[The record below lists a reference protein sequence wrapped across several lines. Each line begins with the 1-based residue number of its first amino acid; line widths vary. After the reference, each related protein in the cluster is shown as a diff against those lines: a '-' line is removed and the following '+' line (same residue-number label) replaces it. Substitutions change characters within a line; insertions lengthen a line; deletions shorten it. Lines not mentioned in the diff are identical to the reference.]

1 MKCQRLAIYK
11 HDGLLFKNMPL
22 YIQKTSTLQT
32 TALFCRHVVP
42 EHKIQVEMS
51 PWKNRYFYTIFI
63 SHTDTKMLGPEL
75 IQPVINDDTENEESL
90 TKNEMS
96 IKEGFTRKT

>member
-1 MKCQRLAIYK
+1 
-11 HDGLLFKNMPL
+11 
-22 YIQKTSTLQT
+22 
-32 TALFCRHVVP
+32 
-42 EHKIQVEMS
+42 
-51 PWKNRYFYTIFI
+51 
-63 SHTDTKMLGPEL
+63 MLGPEL